1 MKLIIHSVFILLFIA
16 SFSFSQND
24 RLQEVRK
31 LIEQREFNLAKP
43 ILEFLYEEDN
53 KNPELN
59 YWYGVFF
66 LMQNNYDDAI
76 DYLDVAIEG
85 NKNNA
90 VYYNMLGNA
99 YGMKAQNAGALKAA
113 FAAPKA
119 KSNWEKAV
127 KLKPDYLDAKQALF
141 QYYLQA
147 PGIMGG
153 DNDKAKEIADQFVKI
168 HPNLGHL
175 YLSNYFLVAEEN
187 IEKANEELQKSLH
200 ADSSDTLFG
209 RINNGNANLLNA
221 IGYHYLNNKDFSK
234 SKKAFTRAIELLP
247 NNANP
252 YDSMGD
258 YYVAITNY
266 DSALICFDSA
276 LKKDPKFAASKFNKG
291 KMLENLNRQKEAI
304 AIYKE
309 IIKDSS
315 DSRYSEDAEDRLD
328 ELE

>member
-1 MKLIIHSVFILLFIA
+1 MKLIIRSTFLLLFIA

-24 RLQEVRK
+24 RLQEARE
-31 LIEQREFNLAKP
+31 LIEQRKFDLAKP

-53 KNPELN
+53 ENPDLN
-59 YWYGVFF
+59 YWYGVYC

-99 YGMKAQNAGALKAA
+99 YGMKARNAGALKAA

-127 KLKPDYLDAKQALF
+127 ELKPDYLDAKQALF

-153 DNDKAKEIADQFVKI
+153 DYNKAKELADQFVKT

-175 YLSNYFLVAEEN
+175 YLANYFLVAEEN
-187 IEKANEELQKSLH
+187 IEKANEELQKSMQV
-200 ADSSDTLFG
+200 DSSDTLYD
-209 RINNGNANLLNA
+209 RINRGNANLLNA

-234 SKKAFTRAIELLP
+234 SKKAFTQAIDLLP

-258 YYVAITNY
+258 YYVAIAKY
-266 DSALICFDSA
+266 DSALICFDNA
-276 LKKDPKFAASKFNKG
+276 LKKDSKFVASKYNKG
-291 KMLENLNRQKEAI
+291 KMLENLNRKDEAI
-304 AIYKE
+304 MVYKE
-309 IIKDSS
+309 LIKESP
-315 DSRYSEDAEDRLD
+315 DSRYAEDAEDRLD